1 MMLFVSITIPTFNR
15 EKELY
20 KAIQSI
26 LTQSYKDF
34 ELIVIDNGPSTDNTE
49 NVVKSF
55 SQNNA
60 RIRYISTTLKGC
72 IFARNIGAENA
83 KGEILVTLDD
93 DIEFIEPDTLR
104 KLVRTYKED
113 SSIGIVGGI
122 ELRVP
127 DQVVKKRGQS
137 PLPPETGRISSNG
150 EFNTSFSLIEGY
162 GITEVDHVRSAFMA
176 VRKDIFKKV
185 GGFDEVYNACGMGF
199 RYESDLCLKV
209 QRSGYK
215 VVVNPEIKIWH
226 KGSVRSRG
234 FARGR
239 GLKYFLYANR
249 NQIFF
254 MRRFFWQTNPFR
266 HLFKDILIGHYRTPG
281 IIGCF
286 KRFLSEKN
294 LIWLPYAFAII
305 FGKING
311 YVSYN
316 RYAKKN
322 PDYL

>member
-1 MMLFVSITIPTFNR
+1 MLSIIIPTFNR
-15 EKELY
+15 VNGLK
-20 KAIQSI
+20 KAIESV
-26 LTQSYKDF
+26 LAQSYKDF

-55 SQNNA
+55 SRNDT
-60 RIRYISTTLKGC
+60 RIRYILTTLKGC

-83 KGEILVTLDD
+83 KGEILLTLDD

-113 SSIGIVGGI
+113 SSIGIVGAI
-122 ELRVP
+122 ELRAP

-150 EFNTSFSLIEGY
+150 EFNTSFSLTEGY

-185 GGFDEVYNACGMGF
+185 GGFDEIYNACGMGF

-226 KGSVRSRG
+226 KGSVRLRG
-234 FARGR
+234 FARGK
-239 GLKYFLYANR
+239 GLKYFFYANR
-249 NQIFF
+249 NHLFF
-254 MRRFFWQTNPFR
+254 MRRFFWQTNSFR
-266 HLFKDILIGHYRTPG
+266 HFFKDMLIGCYRTPG
-281 IIGCF
+281 IISCF
-286 KRFLSEKN
+286 KRLLSEKN
-294 LIWLPYAFAII
+294 LIWLPYTLAAV

-311 YVSYN
+311 YM
-316 RYAKKN
+316 RYANKKN